1 MEGMMALTDLVP
13 WGRNLTEWVPW
24 GRNRSLATQRYA
36 DDGDPFT
43 ALHREVNRMFDNFA
57 RDFGIGLPSRFGMW
71 GGWPNVEV
79 SETDAEVKVVA
90 ELPGLEQK
98 DVEVSFHDG
107 MLTLKGEKKS
117 ESNGAVYS
125 ERWQGQFQRSLQL
138 GPDIDPDKIAAS
150 FKNGVLTVTLPKR
163 PEPGQTDP
171 DHQRL
176 IAGTQ
181 PRPDGS
187 AVLHP
192 RSPVRAVCL
201 ARAAL

>member
-1 MEGMMALTDLVP
+1 MALTDLVP
-13 WGRNLTEWVPW
+13 WGRNLTERVPW

-163 PEPGQTDP
+163 PDAQSRVKRIPITSG
-171 DHQRL
+171 
-176 IAGTQ
+176 
-181 PRPDGS
+181 
-187 AVLHP
+187 
-192 RSPVRAVCL
+192 
-201 ARAAL
+201 